1 MKDDSLAGVCLMEQV
16 DIQALEE
23 KFGKLTN
30 DNINKNGLRGL
41 EFYNYPYYA
50 YVQIDKDNEVGWIS
64 VGYPNKSDN
73 TKFITSRDIGSESKF
88 SDVLKAY
95 GDNYAKKTYSDFMGS
110 GDGYDVTYI
119 DKEQKTSIEFE
130 FNESDPYSNKKEE
143 FLHYITLK
151 KLMN

>member
-1 MKDDSLAGVCLMEQV
+1 MVIIMQ
-16 DIQALEE
+16 
-23 KFGKLTN
+23 
-30 DNINKNGLRGL
+30 
-41 EFYNYPYYA
+41 
-50 YVQIDKDNEVGWIS
+50 
-64 VGYPNKSDN
+64 
-73 TKFITSRDIGSESKF
+73 
-88 SDVLKAY
+88 
-95 GDNYAKKTYSDFMGS
+95 KKTYSDFMGS

>member
-1 MKDDSLAGVCLMEQV
+1 MEQV

-30 DNINKNGLRGL
+30 DNINKKGLRGL
-41 EFYNYPYYA
+41 EFDNYPYYA
-50 YVQIDKDNEVGWIS
+50 YFQIDKDNEVAWIS
-64 VGYPNKSDN
+64 VGYPNKSDD
-73 TKFITSRDIGSESKF
+73 TKFVTSRGIGLESKF

-151 KLMN
+151 KLIN